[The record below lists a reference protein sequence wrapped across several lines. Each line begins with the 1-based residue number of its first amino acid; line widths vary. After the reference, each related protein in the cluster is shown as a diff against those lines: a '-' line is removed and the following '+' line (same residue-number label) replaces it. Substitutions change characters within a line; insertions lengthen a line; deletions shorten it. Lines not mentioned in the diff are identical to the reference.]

1 MKVYQHINPKGRDG
15 RSSEIVL
22 VLTVKEARI
31 IHEAFSYAVDSRPR
45 KTSGP
50 NCSGKALTIF
60 RVSSNLPLTLTLNQC
75 NLLM

>member
-1 MKVYQHINPKGRDG
+1 MKVYQHTNPKGRDG

-22 VLTVKEARI
+22 VLT
-31 IHEAFSYAVDSRPR
+31 VDSRPR